1 MTIEALVR
9 YRVLGDEYIY
19 IEHFAFEYKSC
30 FRVNFAWR
38 PKIVQAL
45 LKQGVVIKE
54 IDDIQIKYKE

>member
-9 YRVLGDEYIY
+9 YRVFGDEYIY
-19 IEHFAFEYKSC
+19 IEHFTFEYKS

-45 LKQGVVIKE
+45 LKQGVVLKE